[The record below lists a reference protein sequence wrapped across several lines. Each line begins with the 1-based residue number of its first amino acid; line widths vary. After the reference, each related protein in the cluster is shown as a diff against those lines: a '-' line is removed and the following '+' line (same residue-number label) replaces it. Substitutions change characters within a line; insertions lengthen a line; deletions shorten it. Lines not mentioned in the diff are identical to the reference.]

1 MKTGDLTLEYNKGVR
16 RGTALE
22 RFPVITPVTLPG
34 VKAPSSGL
42 PFEITPAEVRDLID
56 RGEPLRLVDVREPA
70 EYEICRIE
78 GAQLIPMRS
87 IPQHLSE
94 LDDEGPPL
102 VVFCHHGV
110 RSLQVVEWLREQGVA
125 NCRSM
130 AGGID
135 LWSVQIDAGTPR
147 Y

>member
-1 MKTGDLTLEYNKGVR
+1 MTQSCAQTVSGIPAAFAKLPAVPDLPLE
-16 RGTALE
+16 
-22 RFPVITPVTLPG
+22 I
-34 VKAPSSGL
+34 S
-42 PFEITPAEVRDLID
+42 PAEVKALID
-56 RGEPLRLVDVREPA
+56 AGTPLRLIDVREPA
-70 EYEICRIE
+70 EHSICHIE

-87 IPQHLSE
+87 IPEHLND
-94 LDDEGPPL
+94 LDDEAETPM

-110 RSLQVVEWLREQGVA
+110 RSLSVVDWLRSRGVW

-135 LWSVQIDAGTPR
+135 LWSREIDTAVPR